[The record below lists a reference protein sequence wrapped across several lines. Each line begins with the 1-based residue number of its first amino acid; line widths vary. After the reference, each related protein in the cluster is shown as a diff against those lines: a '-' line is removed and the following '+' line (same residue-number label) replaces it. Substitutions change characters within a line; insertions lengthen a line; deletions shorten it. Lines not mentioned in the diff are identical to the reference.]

1 MKPSATG
8 VPVTGPN
15 VAAVGA
21 ALAGRSPADVLGFDL
36 EDIRD
41 YAHERLKSPALEAA
55 LRRFR
60 DDTRLDRDT
69 FYGTKMTRMI
79 VALADAEAR
88 S

>member
-1 MKPSATG
+1 MMPSATG

-21 ALAGRSPADVLGFDL
+21 AFAGRSPADVLGFDL

-55 LRRFR
+55 LRRFAPSSCRRTCLR
-60 DDTRLDRDT
+60 DDAGLDR
-69 FYGTKMTRMI
+69 GMI
-79 VALADAEAR
+79 VALADA
-88 S
+88 